1 MNETSPKPTAAGGNY
16 RWMVCALLFF
26 SVAVNY
32 IDRMVIGIL
41 KKPLSEQLG
50 WNDADYGHITAAF
63 SFAYAFGYLLGG
75 RLMDKWG
82 VKKGLPIF
90 VLAWSVAATAHG
102 LVGFI
107 GVEEQFRMSYPWFSF
122 AQKGI
127 IWVVLAMPMTA
138 AGFMLARIALGLTE
152 GGNFPGAIK
161 AIAEW
166 YPVKERAFAT
176 GLFNAGTN
184 VGAILCPIAVPWI
197 FSHLGWQMTFYITGA
212 TGLVWV
218 ALWWWIYEAPEK
230 HPRLSPAELQY
241 IKAGQPAVE
250 EKAVKV
256 PWLSLFR
263 YRAVWAYVAAGIL
276 AGPAWGFYQF
286 FLPDFLDKQFA
297 SPIVSVREITQLPAL
312 VGELNNSANPVAS
325 YIRDSLSPETKS
337 ALANYQPTDAALPLQ
352 TALAAD
358 LTRVVNGPA
367 LYDETLFQTVKLR
380 QETADRR
387 KALES
392 KPPKDEKLRQLK
404 LHQSNR
410 LLLEDALP
418 TGLKR
423 MLSLQA
429 IGWWTGAFFGIA
441 AIGGVLG
448 GWLAGKLMGRGWSV
462 NAARKVTL
470 LICALSVVPIFL
482 APFSP
487 SVFVAV
493 LIIGI
498 AGSAHQGWSANLFS
512 IVSDTMPK
520 EAISSV
526 VGLGGF
532 AGYFTG
538 GFVNEFTGL
547 VLQKTGSYVY
557 VFGYFAT
564 MYVLALILIQLLVP
578 KIGMS
583 KAK

>member
-1 MNETSPKPTAAGGNY
+1 MSEIPQKPSKSAGGY
-16 RWMVCALLFF
+16 RWVICTLLFF
-26 SVAVNY
+26 SVAINY
-32 IDRMVIGIL
+32 IDRLVIGIL

-50 WNDADYGHITAAF
+50 WSDADYGHIAAAF

-90 VLAWSVAATAHG
+90 VLAWSAAATAHG

-107 GVEEQFRMSYPWFSF
+107 GVQEQFRMSYPWFSF
-122 AQKGI
+122 AEGGI
-127 IWVVLAMPMTA
+127 MWVTLAMPMTA
-138 AGFMLARIALGLTE
+138 AGFMFARIALGLTE
-152 GGNFPGAIK
+152 GGNFPGAVK
-161 AIAEW
+161 AVAEW
-166 YPVKERAFAT
+166 HPVKERALAT

-184 VGAILCPIAVPWI
+184 VGAIVCPVAVPWV
-197 FSHLGWQMTFYITGA
+197 FKHLGWEATFYITGA
-212 TGLVWV
+212 TGFLWVIAWWLV
-218 ALWWWIYEAPEK
+218 YEAPEK
-230 HPRLSPAELQY
+230 HKRLSKSELEY
-241 IKAGQPAVE
+241 IQADQPAVE
-250 EKAVKV
+250 VKSVKV
-256 PWLSLFR
+256 PWLSLFG

-297 SPIVSVREITQLPAL
+297 SPVVSVNDITELPAL
-312 VGELNNSANPVAS
+312 VGELNNPATPAAI
-325 YIRDSLSPETKS
+325 YIRDALSPETKT
-337 ALANYQPTDAALPLQ
+337 ALANHQPNADASALQ

-358 LTRVVNGPA
+358 LNQIVKGTPLFDEKRYEGVALREETR
-367 LYDETLFQTVKLR
+367 ERREKLL
-380 QETADRR
+380 
-387 KALES
+387 KS
-392 KPPKDEKLRQLK
+392 PPKDENLLQFKRHQL
-404 LHQSNR
+404 NR

-441 AIGGVLG
+441 AIGGVVG
-448 GWLAGKLMGRGWSV
+448 GWLAGMLMGRGWTV
-462 NAARKVTL
+462 NAARKFTL
-470 LICALSVVPIFL
+470 LICALAVVPIFL
-482 APFSP
+482 APFAP
-487 SVFVAV
+487 SVFLAV
-493 LIIGI
+493 LIVGI

-512 IVSDTMPK
+512 VVSDTMPK

-538 GFVNEFTGL
+538 GFVNELTGL

-557 VFGYFAT
+557 VFAYFAGA
-564 MYVLALILIQLLVP
+564 YLLALLLIQLLVP
-578 KIGMS
+578 RIGKIET
-583 KAK
+583 K